1 MIMSFYII
9 ADSDTP
15 RAPAR
20 AVDTSREQK
29 KTRESGFVSRYKIKN
44 TRSKR
49 FVFEE
54 ENGDY
59 SRKKER

>member
-1 MIMSFYII
+1 L
-9 ADSDTP
+9 
-15 RAPAR
+15 
-20 AVDTSREQK
+20 SREIFLLGERGK
-29 KTRESGFVSRYKIKN
+29 NFFCISEN